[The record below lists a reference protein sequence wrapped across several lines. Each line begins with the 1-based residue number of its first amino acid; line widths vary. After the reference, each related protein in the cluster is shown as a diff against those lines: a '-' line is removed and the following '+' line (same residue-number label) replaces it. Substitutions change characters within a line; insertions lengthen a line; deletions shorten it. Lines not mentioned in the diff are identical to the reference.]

1 MVYENEYRT
10 HSCGQLRESDIG
22 KNVRLSGWVENI
34 RDHGGILFIDL
45 RDETGITQIVIKDEN
60 MLKNVTRESTVRVCG
75 EVLRRDEETYNPKIE
90 TGTVEVSAQTLDI
103 LGAAKPNLPFEV
115 VSSKETREDVRL
127 SYRFLD

>member
-75 EVLRRDEETYNPKIE
+75 EVLRRDEETYNPKIDSKGRI
-90 TGTVEVSAQTLDI
+90 TGSTAI
-103 LGAAKPNLPFEV
+103 
-115 VSSKETREDVRL
+115 
-127 SYRFLD
+127 